1 MAEATTRK
9 NSTNGATVVADHN
22 PLAATSPAAAS
33 ASFKS
38 TDGRTTEG
46 LRFNRV
52 FSKAGVS
59 PYDEVQWEHRD
70 ASITDF
76 TGKPIFFQ
84 KDVEVPI
91 DWSVT
96 ATNIVASKYLHG
108 PMEAPQTSEKEGANM
123 FARTVFASSSAV
135 SPRRFATGASRTTT
149 SPRPKTPRSST
160 MSLCICS

>member
-9 NSTNGATVVADHN
+9 NSTNGATAVTDHN
-22 PLAATSPAAAS
+22 SPTATVSAAS
-33 ASFKS
+33 ASP
-38 TDGRTTEG
+38 RATEG
-46 LRFNRV
+46 LRMNRV

-59 PYDEVQWEHRD
+59 PYDEVQWERRD

-84 KDVEVPI
+84 KDVETPI

-108 PMEAPQTSEKEGANM
+108 QMDTNERE
-123 FARTVFASSSAV
+123 
-135 SPRRFATGASRTTT
+135 TGVRAAD
-149 SPRPKTPRSST
+149 RPGG
-160 MSLCICS
+160 